1 MRDIIPYLRCFQVDV
16 LSHFG
21 IRSVTM
27 VSSDQKSYLTSI
39 FESNPHPSKEVCSE
53 IAAEL
58 GFTLQK
64 VEKWFRY
71 QRSKLSKK

>member
-1 MRDIIPYLRCFQVDV
+1 MNHSMNDV

-27 VSSDQKSYLTSI
+27 VTTDQKSYLTQI
-39 FESNPHPSKEVCSE
+39 FESNPHPSKEACIE
-53 IAAEL
+53 IAEKL

-71 QRSKLSKK
+71 QRSKQSKK